1 MGREPESQRPKSPN
15 PNFAKRTDSHLRQP
29 KHNLARSAR
38 QFFLTERSH
47 TPHKAP
53 PTTSARS
60 VIFGLAIRNENPKAG
75 AGSRRPKSPNPN
87 FAKRTD
93 SHLRQPK
100 HNLARSAR
108 QFFLTERSHTPH
120 KAPPT
125 TSARSVIFGLA
136 IRNEN
141 PRWKFGMAI
150 RGRQSGG
157 GNSGWQS
164 GTEIRRKI
172 RG

>member
-1 MGREPESQRPKSPN
+1 MGRRREPEGMGREPVARRPKSPN

-29 KHNLARSAR
+29 KHNL
-38 QFFLTERSH
+38 
-47 TPHKAP
+47 
-53 PTTSARS
+53 ARS

-100 HNLARSAR
+100 LNLARSAR

-125 TSARSVIFGLA
+125 ASARSVIFGLA

-141 PRWKFGMAI
+141 PRWKFGMGI
-150 RGRQSGG
+150 RGGQFGMAIWNGDSEEDSRVKMRDEVPKQEFGR
-157 GNSGWQS
+157 NNC
-164 GTEIRRKI
+164 KK
-172 RG
+172 

>member
-1 MGREPESQRPKSPN
+1 MGREPEAR
-15 PNFAKRTDSHLRQP
+15 RQEP
-29 KHNLARSAR
+29 EA
-38 QFFLTERSH
+38 
-47 TPHKAP
+47 
-53 PTTSARS
+53 
-60 VIFGLAIRNENPKAG
+60 
-75 AGSRRPKSPNPN
+75 RRPKSPNPN

-125 TSARSVIFGLA
+125 ASARSVIFGLA

-141 PRWKFGMAI
+141 PKAGAGDMGRRREPEGM
-150 RGRQSGG
+150 GRRHGPETWAGG
-157 GNSGWQS
+157 ESPKPKA
-164 GTEIRRKI
+164 EIPQPEFRKAH
-172 RG
+172 R